1 MTQVP
6 AFNILALGLK
16 SKTHKLI
23 QGHLDPLFK
32 TLYTASMSLQT
43 FLFLSTVF
51 HVYLFAFEPSHSS
64 FSGSAVIVYGT
75 TITTN
80 ASGTQDP
87 TWECFIDNISI
98 GWSTAPSSSENN
110 WIICDNILLQDGP
123 HVLTVNAN
131 VSNQQTFWFDQIQCT
146 SASDETFLRID
157 SSNPEIRYS
166 SGWQSLVQLL
176 NTSYTQITGAALTYQ
191 FTGS

>member
-1 MTQVP
+1 MTRVP
-6 AFNILALGLK
+6 ASNILGLGLK

-23 QGHLDPLFK
+23 QGLLDPLSK
-32 TLYTASMSLQT
+32 TLYMASMSLQT
-43 FLFLSTVF
+43 FLSFSAVCPA
-51 HVYLFAFEPSHSS
+51 YWCAFEPPHSS

-75 TITTN
+75 SITTN

-87 TWECFIDNISI
+87 TWECFIDNTSI

-110 WIICDNILLQDGP
+110 WIICANILLQDGP

-131 VSNQQTFWFDQIQCT
+131 VSNQQTFWFDQIQCS

-157 SSNPEIRYS
+157 SSNPDIQYS
-166 SGWQSLVQLL
+166 SGWQTLVQLL
-176 NTSYTQITGAALTYQ
+176 NTSYTQITGATLTYQ